1 MMDVKFIEAQ
11 SGREWKLVLAHCP
24 RVGDFVSLRTNDV
37 FVVESVLWHLMQ
49 NSRVEVLVR
58 PLD

>member
-1 MMDVKFIEAQ
+1 MMDIEFIEPH
-11 SGREWKLVLAHCP
+11 SKRVWRLLLAHCP